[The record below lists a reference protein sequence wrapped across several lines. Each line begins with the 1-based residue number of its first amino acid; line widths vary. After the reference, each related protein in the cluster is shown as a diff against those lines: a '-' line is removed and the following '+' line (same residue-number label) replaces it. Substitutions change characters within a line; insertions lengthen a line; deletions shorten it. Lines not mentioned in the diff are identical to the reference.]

1 MTRLLRPLLG
11 LALAAAVTTNTSAAE
26 PDRLLPAETDVVMSM
41 NVRQLVDSDIV
52 KQYALG
58 MLKQALDGNDAQKLL
73 KELGLDPLKDIER
86 IVVGASGKD
95 ETDLRTLLVVRGKF
109 NPEQLYKAA
118 EAQTRRDADH
128 FTLVKDGRDVM
139 FKYTPDNGN
148 PVYATVVDE
157 TTVIL
162 SAEKKGITDALAVP
176 AKAKSALNKEM
187 AAVVAKMDD
196 KATLWVAALPNGRL
210 DNLKLKGPAANP
222 ALQNQIANLS
232 SATVVVR
239 VGKDVD
245 LAISLGMK
253 TADAAEEAGKS
264 VAELVQTAKGILP
277 FLAANDPKL
286 KPLVESAKSL
296 KSEVK
301 DRAVVLTAQ
310 LSGKAIG
317 QLLAPGSD

>member
-157 TTVIL
+157 TTVIRFR
-162 SAEKKGITDALAVP
+162 VP
-176 AKAKSALNKEM
+176 DGAPRT
-187 AAVVAKMDD
+187 
-196 KATLWVAALPNGRL
+196 ATLRKFSVIQIAVAALWR
-210 DNLKLKGPAANP
+210 
-222 ALQNQIANLS
+222 
-232 SATVVVR
+232 
-239 VGKDVD
+239 
-245 LAISLGMK
+245 
-253 TADAAEEAGKS
+253 
-264 VAELVQTAKGILP
+264 
-277 FLAANDPKL
+277 
-286 KPLVESAKSL
+286 
-296 KSEVK
+296 
-301 DRAVVLTAQ
+301 
-310 LSGKAIG
+310 
-317 QLLAPGSD
+317 